1 MSFSVLAVPR
11 CLVLLGSDISTFGGK
26 ISSGSWPMVVMCSE
40 DSKEG
45 GMDLDTVQMF
55 QIDPNIEHWNVL

>member
-1 MSFSVLAVPR
+1 
-11 CLVLLGSDISTFGGK
+11 
-26 ISSGSWPMVVMCSE
+26 MVVMCSE